1 MKQVIVTTSWDDGHK
16 LDVRLA
22 ALLKKYNMPG
32 TFYVSPRDHEIKK
45 ADRLT
50 TAQIQEIA
58 ADGFEIGAHTMT
70 HPRLTAV
77 TDAQA
82 RREMRESK
90 KFLEN
95 VIGKPVTSF
104 CYPGGN
110 YLKHHVK
117 MAAEVGFAYARTVKR
132 FYFGLRGP
140 LQESH
145 TSVNTYNH
153 YQDLWKILKFAR
165 YNPFKVPYYFHWENL
180 AKAMFD
186 KVQKEGGI
194 FHLWGHS
201 WEVDGHGDWEKL
213 EAVLRYISG
222 KKNVRYI
229 TNGELP
235 AAVKPKLLIATPYF
249 PPKTGG
255 VERYAAEMAKGA
267 MHHGYDVVIVTSAL
281 SGDRASIREENG
293 ARVYRLKP
301 TFTLSQ
307 TPIGL
312 GWYWNIRRI
321 IRKEQPSIIT
331 THAPVPYLADMTIAA
346 AGDLPIVATYH
357 AGSMRKGRFAQDVL
371 IWLYETCVLP
381 IAFRKADMVVAGS
394 DFVRHTFLTRYQHK
408 SVTITPGV
416 DTTLFIRPTHM
427 PTGKRVLFVGNAVS
441 GNKGLADLEQAVA
454 GMPDV
459 TLHVV
464 GEVASQSSAPNI
476 VYHGVLHGK
485 ALVRQYQNAS
495 VFVLPSTGKTES
507 FGMVMIEAMACGV
520 PVIGTNVGGIPLV
533 IEDKKTGLIVPPSD
547 VRAMSEAIRS
557 VLDDPAKAAKLSNRA
572 YQKVQRLYAW
582 PTLVEQYMDV
592 VRRVSN
598 RDVEAES

>member
-1 MKQVIVTTSWDDGHK
+1 MKEIIVTTSWDDGHK
-16 LDVRLA
+16 LDIRLA
-22 ALLKKYNMPG
+22 ALLKKYNVPG

-45 ADRLT
+45 SDRLT
-50 TAQIQEIA
+50 DAQIKEID

-77 TDAQA
+77 TDTQA
-82 RREMRESK
+82 RREMQQSK
-90 KFLEN
+90 NYLEKLL
-95 VIGKPVTSF
+95 GKPVLSF

-110 YLKHHVK
+110 YLKHHVT

-132 FYFGLRGP
+132 FSFGLRGP

-153 YQDLWKILKFAR
+153 YQDLWKIFKFAG
-165 YNPFKVPYYFHWENL
+165 YNPLKVPYYFHWENL

-213 EAVLRYISG
+213 EDVLKHISG
-222 KKNVRYI
+222 KQNVRYL

-235 AAVKPKLLIATPYF
+235 TATKPKLLIVTPYF

-255 VERYAAEMAKGA
+255 VERYTAEMAKGA
-267 MHHGYDVVIVTSAL
+267 MESGYDVTVVTSAL
-281 SGDRASIREENG
+281 DDDEPSVHEENG

-301 TFTLSQ
+301 TFRVSQ
-307 TPIGL
+307 TPVGL
-312 GWYWNIRRI
+312 GWYFSVRRI
-321 IRKEQPSIIT
+321 IREEQPVVIT
-331 THAPVPYLADMTIAA
+331 THAPVPYMADIAIAA
-346 AGDLPIVATYH
+346 AGDVPVVATYH
-357 AGSMRKGRFAQDVL
+357 AGTMVKGRFAEDAL
-371 IWLYETCVLP
+371 IRLYEKFVLP
-381 IAFRKADMVVAGS
+381 LSLAKARTIITGS
-394 DFVRHTFLTRYQHK
+394 DYVRNTFLARYQHK

-416 DTTLFIRPTHM
+416 DTTLFAKPKHA

-441 GNKGLADLEQAVA
+441 GNKGLSVLEQAVA

-459 TLHVV
+459 MLHVV
-464 GEVASQSSAPNI
+464 GEVAEKSSAPNV

-485 ALVRQYQNAS
+485 ALIRQYQNAS

-507 FGMVMIEAMACGV
+507 FGMVLVEAMACGV
-520 PVIGTNVGGIPLV
+520 PVIGTKVGGIPLV
-533 IEDKKTGLIVPPSD
+533 IDDKKTGLLVPPSD
-547 VRAMSEAIRS
+547 VPALTKAIRS
-557 VLDDPAKAAKLSNRA
+557 LLDDPAKAAKLSNRA
-572 YQKVQRLYAW
+572 YQKTQRTYAW
-582 PTLVEQYMDV
+582 PALVKQYV
-592 VRRVSN
+592 GVLRRTT
-598 RDVEAES
+598 DGEGEA